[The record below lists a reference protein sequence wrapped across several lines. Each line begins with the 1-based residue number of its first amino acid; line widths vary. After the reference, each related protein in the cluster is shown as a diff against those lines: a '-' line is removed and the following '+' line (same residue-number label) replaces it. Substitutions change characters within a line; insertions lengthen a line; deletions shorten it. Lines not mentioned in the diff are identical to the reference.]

1 MMYIRRYL
9 CLSALLLAI
18 CTASM
23 AKEVKDTLYSSNG
36 DRVILSYNMTQ
47 DGGQVTVKF
56 NTVQKKLG
64 QRTQDKYKKLDEVAV
79 VIFDRTGNYRDL
91 KFDGQ
96 TPNAFMVPAGVSY
109 TPSSDGYFLLQEEPV
124 LQFSVKQGEE
134 AELSIPLYLAHYE
147 GKRHYKIFGQCGQ
160 LKLKPKQSKV
170 RGAGGAMAGGGGG
183 GQGVDGETT
192 ITTEELTDEGLSPA
206 DEAAIRASSAMSMI
220 EKAKKLPFS
229 EELKHEISALSDL
242 RFKVTDPDVSKQIAQ
257 TLEAYSNKKEELEAE
272 AEKAEKEAAEKA
284 DQLAKDAKALTDS
297 LSAESVLQAA
307 KDKKDL
313 MWLIGGIGG
322 LALLLFGGKQ
332 VYKAIKDSQMQK
344 AQKQMMEGIT
354 KMARGGMEDVNAA
367 NPFGSIPGMK
377 QAEQAVTGKAQR
389 ALSKEAEAAK
399 KRLQEMKKKPEGNG
413 NPNVNP
419 NANDNLNAKPKKPSL
434 NDQIPAK
441 YKRWRKPGQN
451 PPNNNVTI

>member
-1 MMYIRRYL
+1 MMDIRRYL
-9 CLSALLLAI
+9 CLPALSLAI

-23 AKEVKDTLYSSNG
+23 AKEVKDTLYSTNG

-47 DGGQVTVKF
+47 EGGQVTVKF
-56 NTVQKKLG
+56 NAVQKKLG
-64 QRTQDKYKKLDEVAV
+64 QRTQEKYKKLDEVAV

-96 TPNAFMVPAGVSY
+96 TPNAFMVPAAVSY

-147 GKRHYKIFGQCGQ
+147 GKRHYKIFGQCGTLQ
-160 LKLKPKQSKV
+160 LKPKQSKS
-170 RGAGGAMAGGGGG
+170 RGGGPTAGGGGAG
-183 GQGVDGETT
+183 GQDGDGETT
-192 ITTEELTDEGLSPA
+192 ITTEELSDEGLSPA
-206 DEAAIRASSAMSMI
+206 DEAAIRVSSVMSML

-229 EELKHEISALSDL
+229 EELTHEASMLREL
-242 RFKVTDPDVSKQIAQ
+242 RFKVTDPEVSKQIAQ
-257 TLEAYSNKKEELEAE
+257 ALDAYDSKKEELEAE
-272 AEKAEKEAAEKA
+272 AEKAEKEAADKA
-284 DQLAKDAKALTDS
+284 NKLANDAKALTDS
-297 LSAESVLQAA
+297 LSAESALQAA
-307 KDKKDL
+307 KDKKDI
-313 MWLIGGIGG
+313 MWLVGGLGG

-332 VYKAIKDSQMQK
+332 IFKAIKDSQMQK
-344 AQKQMMEGIT
+344 AQKQMMEGLT
-354 KMARGGMEDVNAA
+354 KMASGGMTDISAA
-367 NPFGSIPGMK
+367 NPFGNVPGMK

-399 KRLQEMKKKPEGNG
+399 KRLQEMKKKPEDKEA
-413 NPNVNP
+413 PKP
-419 NANDNLNAKPKKPSL
+419 EPKKPSL

-441 YKRWRKPGQN
+441 FKRWRKPGQN